1 VVVQLLWESAWFIN
15 ASNTNFK
22 ILENITISA
31 YKVTMNLP
39 RSASN
44 KMCWAVSAQSSIK
57 RRISN
62 MCDKFIFRTIQL
74 SKVNISNK
82 IQNICGIVKSRIVS
96 KRNIPFLVRWNKSEL
111 AFANLYK

>member
-1 VVVQLLWESAWFIN
+1 
-15 ASNTNFK
+15 
-22 ILENITISA
+22 
-31 YKVTMNLP
+31 
-39 RSASN
+39 
-44 KMCWAVSAQSSIK
+44 
-57 RRISN
+57 